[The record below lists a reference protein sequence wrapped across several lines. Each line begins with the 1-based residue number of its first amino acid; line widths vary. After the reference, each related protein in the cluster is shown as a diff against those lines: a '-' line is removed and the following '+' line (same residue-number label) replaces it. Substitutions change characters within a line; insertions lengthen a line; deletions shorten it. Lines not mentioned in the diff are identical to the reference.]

1 MKIALV
7 SDLHGNLP
15 AVEALEK
22 DLQKQEPDEVF
33 CLGDLVGKGP
43 SSRETFDW
51 AMKRCSVVLGGNWD
65 YGVGKKEFLRDRFYW
80 EQLGEERLKILSNLP
95 LEKHLMLSG
104 RKIRLIH
111 GRPVMEKLLNI
122 QDAKEGLLPLLEP
135 DFDMMIYADT
145 HRQGARTLT
154 GQIVNTGSVGNA
166 LGLPLVQYAILEGE
180 PGEKP
185 GRLEVRLVTLPYDN
199 QKAAD
204 DALVAI
210 GLPDASAYV
219 QEVMTGI
226 YAGSLRTRSERRKQ
240 N

>member
-1 MKIALV
+1 MRIALV

-22 DLQKQEPDEVF
+22 DLQQQSPDEVF

-43 SSRETFDW
+43 SSKETFDW

-65 YGVGKKEFLRDRFYW
+65 YGVGNREFVRDHFYW
-80 EQLGEERLKILSNLP
+80 KQLGEERLKTLSNLP
-95 LEKHLMLSG
+95 REKHLVLSG

-111 GRPVMEKLLNI
+111 GRPVMQNLINI
-122 QDAKEGLLPLLEP
+122 QDHKEMLLPFLEP

-154 GQIVNTGSVGNA
+154 GQIINIGSVGNA

-204 DALVAI
+204 DALAATD
-210 GLPDASAYV
+210 LPDANAYV
-219 QEVMTGI
+219 QEVLTGI
-226 YAGSLRTRSERRKQ
+226 YAGNLRTRSERRKH